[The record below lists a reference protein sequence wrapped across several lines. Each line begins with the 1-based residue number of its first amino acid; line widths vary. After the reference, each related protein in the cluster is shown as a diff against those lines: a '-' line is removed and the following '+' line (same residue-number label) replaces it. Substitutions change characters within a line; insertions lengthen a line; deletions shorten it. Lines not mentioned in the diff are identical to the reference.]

1 MIFRNCRSASSMPAA
16 VQRSAISPD
25 DQRFTLRWV
34 RRTILEHRLA
44 RVRALECAFQ
54 RAGDAEPSEGERLF
68 HAFAQRAGRAGAA
81 AVELA
86 GKPLELVEGAR
97 VIVERPRPPQPELHL
112 RPVPLGQMV

>member
-34 RRTILEHRLA
+34 RRTISIIDSHGFVLSSVRFRLPLGA
-44 RVRALECAFQ
+44 ETGQRQRFFQ
-54 RAGDAEPSEGERLF
+54 S
-68 HAFAQRAGRAGAA
+68 FAQRAGGAGVA

-86 GKPLELVEGAR
+86 GELAELVERAA
-97 VIVERPRPPQPELHL
+97 VIVERPRPAQPLL
-112 RPVPLGQMV
+112 DRRPLAF

>member
-34 RRTILEHRLA
+34 RRTISIIA
-44 RVRALECAFQ
+44 RVGRLERALQ
-54 RAGDAEPSEGERLF
+54 VAGDAEPGERERLV
-68 HAFAQRAGRAGAA
+68 HPFAQRAGRAGIR

-86 GKPLELVEGAR
+86 GEQTQLLERAV
-97 VIVERPRPPQPELHL
+97 VVVERPRPAQPLLHA
-112 RPVPLGQMV
+112 